1 MANKEDIL
9 SHIQKTVDLLYQF
22 EEWEN
27 AAFVKALALG
37 IQGKK
42 REARLEGSK
51 DLNIRKY
58 LQSAS
63 FDIFEM
69 EIYPQAS
76 PARFP
81 AVNNIDGFL
90 TEYRRG
96 LWDIYW
102 KIHEIANIF
111 VAPLCMRDLACPLYD
126 RASCI
131 KDAIVD
137 LNRKIKRYADMKQGG
152 TALHDL
158 MLYESSTYNN
168 HDEAEKHES
177 KMGYKY

>member
-1 MANKEDIL
+1 MVNKEECL
-9 SHIQKTVDLLYQF
+9 ALIQKTVDCLYQF

-27 AAFVKALALG
+27 CAFIEALALG

-58 LQSAS
+58 LQSEAG
-63 FDIFEM
+63 DMFETKL
-69 EIYPQAS
+69 YPKAS
-76 PARFP
+76 PVPFP
-81 AVNNIDGFL
+81 AVSSVDAFL

-96 LWDIYW
+96 LWDMYW
-102 KIHEIANIF
+102 RLHECANMF
-111 VAPLCMRDLACPLYD
+111 VAPLCLRDLACPLYD

-131 KDAIVD
+131 RCAIVD
-137 LNRKIKRYADMKQGG
+137 LNRKIKRWNDMKTQG

-158 MLYESSTYNN
+158 FIYETSEYNN
-168 HDEAEKHES
+168 HDEAEKKEE
-177 KMGYKY
+177 KTGYKY

>member
-1 MANKEDIL
+1 MAYKEEIL
-9 SHIQKTVDLLYQF
+9 AQIQKTVDLLYQF

-27 AAFVKALALG
+27 EAFVKALCLG

-42 REARLEGSK
+42 REARLEGAK

-58 LQSAS
+58 LQSAAY
-63 FDIFEM
+63 DLFEA
-69 EIYPQAS
+69 EVYPQAA
-76 PARFP
+76 PAHFP
-81 AVNNIDGFL
+81 QVNAVEMFL
-90 TEYRRG
+90 IEYRRG

-102 KIHEIANIF
+102 KLSEYANAF

-131 KDAIVD
+131 KDAIID
-137 LNRKIKRYADMKQGG
+137 LNRKIQRYADMKQGG

-158 MLYESSTYNN
+158 LLYETTEYNN
-168 HDEAEKHES
+168 HDESEKKE
-177 KMGYKY
+177 KAMGYEY